1 MNHIVFLLF
10 LEQIP
15 KQIMKKNYAYLL
27 PLFIAIASL
36 FIAVSCSNDDDYVPI
51 VDVLP
56 VATDDTATYALAETV
71 EIPVL
76 LNDTTG
82 DEVIPTTVS
91 LVGGIDTDSNTTL
104 DELTIPGEGVWTV
117 NALTG
122 VVTFTPNSSFQNNPT
137 PIKYT
142 VEDLEEN
149 ISNQATITIT
159 AVQTADVDLTQ
170 VPYQKLSDY
179 KFFAG
184 EMKNQIPS
192 LGVLPY
198 EPASPLFTDYAHKK
212 RFVWMPNGVKA
223 TYEGDGN
230 LLELPVGSVIIKNFY
245 YDNVQPG
252 NVTRIIET
260 RMMIRKA
267 DDWIFAEYVWNAEQ
281 TEAFLEMNGSNT
293 SITWIDENNVTK
305 STSSYRIPS
314 EGQCLTCHKSNEL
327 AVPIGIKPQNINF
340 DYTYSTGSKNQ
351 LTKWI
356 EQGYL
361 ENNLP
366 GNIVSTVDYRDTS
379 KPLELRVRSYVDM
392 NCAHCHRNN
401 SHCDYRPMRFAFGET
416 TNLVNMGVCVDTQ
429 DMAGFPAALSKIVT
443 PGNSNRSMLYYRLN
457 TADEAYMMPLI
468 GRSMIHVEGAA
479 LIQEWINS
487 LSGPC
492 L

>member
-1 MNHIVFLLF
+1 
-10 LEQIP
+10 
-15 KQIMKKNYAYLL
+15 
-27 PLFIAIASL
+27 
-36 FIAVSCSNDDDYVPI
+36 
-51 VDVLP
+51 
-56 VATDDTATYALAETV
+56 
-71 EIPVL
+71 
-76 LNDTTG
+76 
-82 DEVIPTTVS
+82 
-91 LVGGIDTDSNTTL
+91 
-104 DELTIPGEGVWTV
+104 
-117 NALTG
+117 
-122 VVTFTPNSSFQNNPT
+122 
-137 PIKYT
+137 
-142 VEDLEEN
+142 
-149 ISNQATITIT
+149 
-159 AVQTADVDLTQ
+159 
-170 VPYQKLSDY
+170 
-179 KFFAG
+179 
-184 EMKNQIPS
+184 MKNQIPS

-198 EPASPLFTDYAHKK
+198 EPASQLFTDYAHKK

-230 LLELPVGSVIIKNFY
+230 LLELPVGSAIIKNFY

-260 RMMIRKA
+260 RIMIRKA
-267 DDWIFAEYVWNAEQ
+267 DDWIFAEYVWNTQQ
-281 TEAFLEMNGSNT
+281 TEAFLDMNGSNT
-293 SITWIDENNVTK
+293 SITWIDENNITK

-314 EGQCLTCHKSNEL
+314 VGQCLTCHKSNEL

-443 PGNSNRSMLYYRLN
+443 PGNSNRSMLHYRLN
-457 TADEAYMMPLI
+457 TADPAYMMPLI
-468 GRSMIHVEGAA
+468 GRSMIHEEGAA